1 MTMEQ
6 ITDRRFTILKTA
18 AARGHA
24 HAGVAEDWQA
34 GIDRLVKPAQRP
46 GEDYAAAYARTVA
59 SGDGLAFLDC
69 LRKAQDTEVA
79 LRRGR
84 PRQCQP
90 GAIVRSNIEKAL
102 TTSALDLAK
111 AQGVSFETAFA
122 QVLDTPAGSDLY
134 TALRQIEAEAAR

>member
-1 MTMEQ
+1 MLS
-6 ITDRRFTILKTA
+6 DNRFTILKNA

-24 HAGVAEDWQA
+24 HAGVAEDWEA
-34 GIDRLVKPAQRP
+34 GIARLVKSAQRP
-46 GEDYAAAYARTVA
+46 GESYESAYARATA
-59 SGDGLAFLDC
+59 GGEGLAFLDC
-69 LRKAQDTEVA
+69 LRKAQDTEA
-79 LRRGR
+79 AQRRGR
-84 PRQCQP
+84 PRQHQP